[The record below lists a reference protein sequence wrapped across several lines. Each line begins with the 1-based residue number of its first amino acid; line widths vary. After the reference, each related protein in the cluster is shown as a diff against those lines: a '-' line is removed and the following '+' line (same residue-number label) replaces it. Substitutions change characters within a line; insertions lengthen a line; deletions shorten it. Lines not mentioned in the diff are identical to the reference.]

1 MGTLTIL
8 VESVA
13 NGNWRF
19 QIVFIFKFYISN
31 PAKNSSFT
39 CLYYKKIYDIFIQK
53 ICWKIEEIRD
63 FKEVEERTW
72 ETVGNLGL
80 EL

>member
-1 MGTLTIL
+1 METLTIL
-8 VESVA
+8 VESAV

-19 QIVFIFKFYISN
+19 KIVFILKFYISN
-31 PAKNSSFT
+31 PAKNSSIT
-39 CLYYKKIYDIFIQK
+39 YLYYKKIFDIFIQK

-63 FKEVEERTW
+63 FKEVEERTR
-72 ETVGNLGL
+72 ETVGNLSL